1 MEITS
6 KSKFNKSDYSSFS
19 LNLYKEPFCF
29 NEPAGFEK
37 YNYPI
42 DLKDDSFWENID
54 PFKDN
59 EKILFL
65 SGPGRNGNHLLISLL
80 DNHPELPFS
89 PGEDDFLRTF
99 LCDIN
104 FNEKETLNKIRNK
117 TTNLEYV
124 LNCSGQPGY
133 NDNERFNKWLHVSKL
148 YKDNQYNYFNNN
160 HSGLQANGSG
170 HIKDFSDVVPDID
183 YNQFKK
189 SLANDLLESN
199 NYSNFYTLFRVY
211 LKNLNLLIDQNKNK
225 DLSYNYIYTGSG
237 LRRELFLLLANSNK
251 ITCLTPIR
259 KFETFLPSFLARFKL
274 EAINQEYLNLAWEHW
289 RHKTIDY
296 LKLQQKYPNN
306 LFIIKFEDLINKME
320 ETLSKISLILNIK
333 FDKCMLNPTF
343 IGKNTEGNSSFNKK
357 KRVSFNDY
365 KILLHKEYFD
375 ILDILDKVAI

>member
-6 KSKFNKSDYSSFS
+6 KSKFIKSDYSSFS

-29 NEPAGFEK
+29 NEPVGFEK

-42 DLKDDSFWENID
+42 DLKDNFFWENID

-80 DNHPELPFS
+80 DNHPEIPFS

-104 FNEKETLNKIRNK
+104 LNERETLNKIRNK

-133 NDNERFNKWLHVSKL
+133 NDNKRFNKWLHVSKL
-148 YKDNQYNYFNNN
+148 YKDKQYNYFSNN

-183 YNQFKK
+183 YNQFKM
-189 SLANDLLESN
+189 SLANDLLDSN
-199 NYSNFYTLFRVY
+199 NYSNFYTLFRAY
-211 LKNLNLLIDQNKNK
+211 LKNLNKLINHNKNK
-225 DLSYNYIYTGSG
+225 NLSYDYIYTGSG

-259 KFETFLPSFLARFKL
+259 EFESFLPSFLARFKL
-274 EAINQEYLNLAWEHW
+274 KDINQEYLNLAWEHW

-296 LKLQQKYPNN
+296 LKLQKKYPNN
-306 LFIIKFEDLINKME
+306 LFIIKFEDLINNME
-320 ETLSKISLILNIK
+320 VILNKISTILNIK

-343 IGKNTEGNSSFNKK
+343 IGKNTQGNSSFYKK

-365 KILLHKEYFD
+365 KIVLHKEYFD
-375 ILDILDKVAI
+375 ILDTLDKVAI